1 VGAFV
6 EALET
11 LLRKRGS
18 NLQLC
23 SLPCKKGIRK
33 APLTFLFD
41 SQQKA
46 VRVLRVVVKAEEY
59 DRIQERTRFVAAV
72 EEGLR
77 QSEAGQV
84 LSAAEA
90 DKELDRE
97 FGPIRKA
104 KTK

>member
-1 VGAFV
+1 MKDIILSEDVFPIGEFKKHASRLFRRLKEAKRPIVVTQNGTPVG
-6 EALET
+6 
-11 LLRKRGS
+11 
-18 NLQLC
+18 
-23 SLPCKKGIRK
+23 
-33 APLTFLFD
+33 
-41 SQQKA
+41 
-46 VRVLRVVVKAEEY
+46 VVIPAEEY